1 MVWSAP
7 TMLLFIAAVCT
18 TEAFTPVGLPQQN
31 LRPLQVKQIPFTLVR
46 PLHQVQECRS
56 VLAAMPTPTH
66 PETALPGPLVLYMTG
81 IKSSKWTVHVLIQI
95 QCTCT

>member
-1 MVWSAP
+1 MVREQ
-7 TMLLFIAAVCT
+7 TMLLLIAAVCT
-18 TEAFTPVGLPQQN
+18 TEAFTPVGLPQQK
-31 LRPLQVKQIPFTLVR
+31 LRPLQVKIAGTLVR
-46 PLHQVQECRS
+46 PLQDVQESRC
-56 VLAAMPTPTH
+56 VLAAMPMPTH